1 MKYFEVE
8 FSVNPYSEEACDVLS
23 SLLADVGFETFVP
36 KAEGLEAYIQQAFYD
51 EESVR
56 QLTKDFP
63 LPHFNISFITR
74 EAPDEDWNQRWE
86 EEGFEPI
93 VIDSLVGIHDT
104 RHTCPSPCTYDITI
118 NPRMAFGTGTHPT
131 TRQILRQLCSM
142 DMQDKSIVDAG
153 CGTGVLGFLCS
164 MRGAKDV
171 FSYDIDSW
179 SVENTKINAD
189 LNGITNIRVQ
199 EGDAS
204 VLSSSPM
211 FDLLIANI
219 NRNILLQDMPRFAKV
234 LKPKGQ
240 LLLSGFYESDIPLL
254 LQKGEE
260 LGLSLEKETCEEGWA
275 MLFLRKCE
283 QTDFNCPR

>member
-1 MKYFEVE
+1 MKYYEVV
-8 FSVNPYSEEACDVLS
+8 FSIKPYREETCDILS

-36 KAEGLEAYIQQAFYD
+36 NSEGIVAYIQQTFYD
-51 EESVR
+51 EKAIR
-56 QLTKDFP
+56 QIANGFP
-63 LPHFNISFITR
+63 LPQTDISFITR

-93 VIDSLVGIHDT
+93 VIDRLVGIHDT
-104 RHTCPSPCTYDITI
+104 RHSCPSPCTYEITI

-142 DMQDKSIVDAG
+142 DMQGLSVVDAG

-164 MRGAKDV
+164 MRGAKGV

-179 SVENTKINAD
+179 SVENTKINAE
-189 LNGITNIRVQ
+189 LNNITNISVR

-204 VLSSSPM
+204 VLPAEPM

-219 NRNILLQDMPRFAKV
+219 NRNILLQDMSHFAQV
-234 LKPKGQ
+234 LKQGGQ
-240 LLLSGFYESDIPLL
+240 LLLSGFYEADVPLL
-254 LQKGEE
+254 VRKGEE
-260 LGLSLEKETCEEGWA
+260 IGLSLEKETCEEGWS
-275 MLFLRKCE
+275 MLLLR
-283 QTDFNCPR
+283 RL